1 MDRWIKKSVE
11 YADDMIQLKCPICG
25 DDMLYVHKDNEE
37 LPHYCPMCGVLLYD
51 WERDDDD
58 T

>member
-1 MDRWIKKSVE
+1 MDKWIKKSVE

-25 DDMLYVHKDNEE
+25 DDMLYVHKDTEE

-51 WERDDDD
+51 WERDDD
-58 T
+58 